1 MPSTPNL
8 PPEVTNS
15 IQFDYAKAQ
24 DIYSAGVKKAVAAKE
39 FAENAA
45 NRGGLESGP
54 LSDLENDKHGYTSVE
69 FPEDVQGPG
78 QRHFIKFNIV
88 TVRAAEF
95 GVPKSST
102 EIPTE
107 TETGQSISSLA
118 GGLLG
123 GAIDEALGGSALAAM
138 AGGASTTIAT
148 NVFSQISESTA
159 VSDFFEDDGL
169 GGEALAGLS
178 NLGTELSTGL
188 TSLGNSI
195 KGALPEGVNSTF
207 GKLGES
213 AAKMK
218 ESVLESVPIEKDS
231 LNFGSFLGSI
241 GAGLPQ
247 ELSSIVGGGVQSQGD
262 IILYVPFSIT
272 EQYQAN
278 WQGGE
283 MGGLAAVAK
292 TAKKAYDGGLANLAE
307 NAKQA
312 GSDLGKEGL
321 RGLAEAGG
329 AKLGSDFLQKKADKM
344 LDQVVNPYF
353 ELFFE
358 KVGPRTFTFD
368 FKMAPKNKSEAEA
381 IQTIVQL
388 FKMYS
393 APTLTP
399 LGNKSL
405 RFWGYPAMF
414 EIEYWNADLVHKIKP
429 CALTSIAVNYSASGS
444 NHTFYD
450 GRPLQTDL
458 TLNFMESEL
467 ITREGFREG
476 Y

>member
-1 MPSTPNL
+1 MPPNL

-107 TETGQSISSLA
+107 TETGQAISSLA

-138 AGGASTTIAT
+138 AGGVSTTIAT

-169 GGEALAGLS
+169 GGDDMAGP
-178 NLGTELSTGL
+178 STGL
-188 TSLGNSI
+188 TSLGDSI

-278 WQGGE
+278 WQGGD

-312 GSDLGKEGL
+312 GSDLGKEGI
-321 RGLAEAGG
+321 RALAGAGG
-329 AKLGSDFLQKKADKM
+329 AKLGAENLQKKSDKM
-344 LDQVVNPYF
+344 QDQVVNPYF